1 MGWVWCF
8 HLCTEKPTVNQ
19 KQIIHWMQNMFKLKE
34 KKEVCKG
41 ALLKNTSKKSV
52 GCTCRGTQT
61 HALNVVVCVAVQFR
75 AYKHLVLRVQI
86 CVPDRYSLPVCV
98 ASCLCDLY
106 IGSAVYNKALAVIMV
121 ACYSFSIFERVL
133 CVLAGCQ
140 NSSSARALR

>member
-1 MGWVWCF
+1 M
-8 HLCTEKPTVNQ
+8 LR
-19 KQIIHWMQNMFKLKE
+19 
-34 KKEVCKG
+34 
-41 ALLKNTSKKSV
+41 NTSKKAV

-75 AYKHLVLRVQI
+75 VYEHLVLRVQI
-86 CVPDRYSLPVCV
+86 CVPDRYSLSVRV
-98 ASCLCDLY
+98 ASCSCNLY